1 MDKKQTQNTSAN
13 TSASQSAD
21 ALWNKFCTTGKV
33 EDYISY
39 KLKSQGDGY
48 NANNYSRSS
57 Y

>member
-1 MDKKQTQNTSAN
+1 MDKNEPKNNLNS
-13 TSASQSAD
+13 SVSQSAD

-39 KLKSQGDGY
+39 KHKSQGDGY
-48 NANNYSRSS
+48 NANNYSGSS

>member
-1 MDKKQTQNTSAN
+1 MDTKKQENTLTNS
-13 TSASQSAD
+13 SASQSAD

-48 NANNYSRSS
+48 NANNYSGSS